1 MNTKHYVSLEV
12 AKILKE
18 KGYNEETQYLQV
30 DSALHKGLCIN
41 YLKPELCGGMKVD
54 DTTAFPAPSLLEA
67 MDWLEERG
75 IFISVE
81 YFGGNEWRYF
91 IYSSK
96 YLEDNY
102 ETDDVF
108 YTDRYECMNA
118 AVKKGGEL
126 L

>member
-1 MNTKHYVSLEV
+1 M
-12 AKILKE
+12 LKE

-30 DSALHKGLCIN
+30 DSAMHKGLCIN

-75 IFISVE
+75 IFVSVE
-81 YFGGNEWRYF
+81 HGLVDDNEWEYF
-91 IYSSK
+91 VYSRK
-96 YLEDNY
+96 YLDDNY
-102 ETDDVF
+102 ETNRII
-108 YTDRYECMNA
+108 YTDRNECMNA
-118 AVKKGGEL
+118 AIKEGLEL